1 MLDSIPSALGFWK
14 VRIAQWSC
22 APRRRRGGCERAALA
37 ALSAHANARAA
48 SAPVP
53 RARAPSQAMGFTEQA
68 LEDVDPETRVLAK
81 FSGDTRMIKTLPW
94 AAAEDRRSARE
105 NARHAA

>member
-1 MLDSIPSALGFWK
+1 
-14 VRIAQWSC
+14 
-22 APRRRRGGCERAALA
+22 
-37 ALSAHANARAA
+37 
-48 SAPVP
+48 
-53 RARAPSQAMGFTEQA
+53 MGFTEQA